1 YERFR
6 SRSSSHRG
14 RDRPGADTLAP
25 PSAPAPRGPVPWQ
38 GLLLAVSLLTWNL
51 PTTAQLTVESVP
63 PSAVQGQDVL
73 LLAHNPPESLL
84 GYVWYKGDRVNFNS
98 TIVSYEINKQAITPG
113 IAYSGRET
121 VYPNGSLLFQN
132 VTQEDTGYYTLQ
144 ALQGSLLS
152 TTATV
157 RLGVYLELSKPYI
170 KSNKSD
176 PVENKDPVVLT
187 CEPQTQ
193 NTTYLWSI
201 NNQDLMNSSR
211 LELSQDHRTLTVFG
225 VTRNDTGPYECEA
238 RNPVSARRS
247 DPLTLNVLYG
257 PDAPTISPSQSDYRT
272 GENLSL
278 SCHAVSN
285 PPAQYSWFING
296 RPKQSTQELFISNIT
311 ANDSG
316 SYTCIA
322 HNSGTEVNRTTV
334 KTIKVYDQV
343 TRPYIWVRN
352 TTVTEHEDIVNL
364 TCVTNDSGISIRWF
378 FNNQSLQLT
387 ERMKLF
393 QDNRTLTIDPVRRED
408 AGNYHCEVSNTVS
421 VNRSDPIRLDVKY
434 DATQQSSGLS
444 AGAIAGIV
452 IGVLAGVALIAAL
465 VYFLYIRKTGGTSD
479 QRDLT
484 EHKPSASNHSQGHS
498 DNLCSKV
505 DEIAYSSLNFRAQEA
520 RKETSATLS
529 PKATETVYSEVKRSS
544 ATYPPR

>member
-1 YERFR
+1 MPLLIEYAF
-6 SRSSSHRG
+6 G
-14 RDRPGADTLAP
+14 VIKGTT
-25 PSAPAPRGPVPWQ
+25 Q
-38 GLLLAVSLLTWNL
+38 GNVLSVIC
-51 PTTAQLTVESVP
+51 TV
-63 PSAVQGQDVL
+63 
-73 LLAHNPPESLL
+73 
-84 GYVWYKGDRVNFNS
+84 
-98 TIVSYEINKQAITPG
+98 
-113 IAYSGRET
+113 
-121 VYPNGSLLFQN
+121 
-132 VTQEDTGYYTLQ
+132 
-144 ALQGSLLS
+144 
-152 TTATV
+152 
-157 RLGVYLELSKPYI
+157 ELSKPYI
-170 KSNKSD
+170 KSNESD

-201 NNQDLMNSSR
+201 NNQDLTNSSR
-211 LELSQDHRTLTVFG
+211 LELSQDQRTLTVFG

-257 PDAPTISPSQSDYRT
+257 PDTPTISPSQSHYRT

-285 PPAQYSWFING
+285 PPAQYSWLING
-296 RPKQSTQELFISNIT
+296 RPKQSTQELFTPNIT

-334 KTIKVYDQV
+334 KTIKVSDQV

-352 TTVTEHEDIVNL
+352 TTVTEHEDTVNL

-498 DNLCSKV
+498 DNLHNKV

-529 PKATETVYSEVKRSS
+529 PKAKETVYSEVKRSS
-544 ATYPPR
+544 ATYPPRYTADSFQASHPQP